1 MPAKMLL
8 SLHLIMRKKL
18 LLYLS
23 VVLLVGGI
31 ATFYILNRDKKDK
44 IKPDLQNFA
53 ISNPDEIDK
62 IFMVQKGGQPILLSK
77 IDGTW
82 FLNDSI
88 KANEQKVNM
97 LLVETACKLTVTG
110 PVPKTARNNVITK
123 MAATG
128 TKVEFWKG
136 TEKVKTYFVG
146 GTTPDQMGTH
156 MWVEGAQDPYVVN
169 IPGFNGYLNSRY
181 QTDPIEWY
189 SKALFKI
196 ANSDIQSIELNYPAH
211 PEWSFGF
218 NKKDQN
224 IDITVDGINNG
235 KNVNPAA
242 LLGYFG
248 LFNEVYAEGFPENVN
263 PRKIDSLL
271 RSTPFAIL
279 TLTPIKGKKTVLTI
293 HKKEAQ
299 DNSQSLFDKNGNRLV
314 YDSERYY
321 AFVNN
326 SARLLF
332 IQDLVFKNILVKY
345 QDFITK

>member
-1 MPAKMLL
+1 M
-8 SLHLIMRKKL
+8 
-18 LLYLS
+18 
-23 VVLLVGGI
+23 GGI

-53 ISNPDEIDK
+53 ISNPEEIDK
-62 IFMVQKGGQPILLSK
+62 IFMVRKGGQPILLTK
-77 IDGTW
+77 KEGTW

-88 KANEQKVNM
+88 EANEQKVNM
-97 LLVETACKLTVTG
+97 LMETAVKLTVTG

-128 TKVEFWKG
+128 TKVEFWNG
-136 TEKVKTYFVG
+136 TEKIRTYFVG

-181 QTDPIEWY
+181 QTDPLEWY

-218 NKKDQN
+218 NKKEES
-224 IDITVDGINNG
+224 IDITVDGINSG
-235 KNVNPAA
+235 KKVNSSA

-248 LFNEVYAEGFPENVN
+248 LFNGVYAEGYPENVAPN
-263 PRKIDSLL
+263 KIDSLL
-271 RSTPFAIL
+271 HATPFAIL
-279 TLTPIKGKKTVLTI
+279 TLKPIKGKTIQLTI
-293 HKKEAQ
+293 HRKEAQ
-299 DNSQSLFDKNGNRLV
+299 DNSYNLFDKEGNRLV
-314 YDSERYY
+314 YDAERFY

-326 SARLLF
+326 STRLIY

>member
-1 MPAKMLL
+1 M
-8 SLHLIMRKKL
+8 KKRL

-23 VVLLVGGI
+23 IILIIGGAAVL
-31 ATFYILNRDKKDK
+31 YILKRDNKDRV
-44 IKPDLQNFA
+44 KPDLQDFA
-53 ISNPDEIDK
+53 IANTESIDK
-62 IFMVQKGGQPILLSK
+62 IFMVRKGGQPLILTK
-77 IDGTW
+77 VEGTW

-88 KANEQKVNM
+88 EANEQKVNM
-97 LLVETACKLTVTG
+97 LLETANKLTVTG

-128 TKVEFWKG
+128 TKVEFWNG
-136 TEKVKTYFVG
+136 SEKIKTYFVG
-146 GTTPDQMGTH
+146 GTTPDQLGTH

-189 SKALFKI
+189 SKALFKF
-196 ANSDIQSIELNYPAH
+196 ANSDIQTIELDYPAH

-218 NKKDQN
+218 NKKDES

-235 KNVNPAA
+235 KKVNSSA

-248 LFNEVYAEGFPENVN
+248 LFNGVYAEGFPENV
-263 PRKIDSLL
+263 PSKKIDSLL
-271 RSTPFAIL
+271 QATPFAVL
-279 TLTPIKGKKTVLTI
+279 TLKSIKGKTTRLTI
-293 HKKEAQ
+293 HRKEAQ
-299 DNSQSLFDKNGNRLV
+299 DNSHNLFDKDGNRLV
-314 YDSERYY
+314 YDAERFY

-326 SARLLF
+326 STRLIY

-345 QDFITK
+345 QDFIIK